1 MSYGDDNESASD
13 HDFGDLFGS
22 EDEASD
28 IDDGRSQSSVEENNP
43 SPVAAASPPPPAP
56 APAQQPTNKSNDLD
70 NLFGSD
76 DESES
81 DEEDKRQTLKQRSRL
96 ESSEDEDTRSPA
108 RYEEEEREEY
118 DEYDDQINKKQR
130 VEVSLE
136 MPQLPVP
143 YSDNNKYYLAKLP
156 RFLDIEV
163 NPFVPSEFEV
173 QIEEGLTAVQEQEA
187 IREQIESMIRWR
199 RVRKNGMETMESNAH
214 IVEWEDGRKSLMLGD
229 ECFDIGTKPI
239 GVDDHSF
246 LLAHQTGS
254 GALESQTEFTDLMA
268 FMPSGLT
275 SDTHRNLTAQI
286 ADKQVKKN
294 RTKMFFTEKDP
305 ELMKQE
311 LESQENERL
320 KAQKKLELQRRKVD
334 MRYGDAT
341 SSRRNH
347 DFGDYDTADYP
358 SRNAAGSQAQ
368 DRYEDDFVVDDDEYD
383 EEEERS
389 RENRLAQVKK
399 SGMDKYAKRSRYSDD
414 EDEEEEE
421 DADYGNDDDDEE
433 EEIVVRRHKRNR
445 IMSDED
451 E

>member
-1 MSYGDDNESASD
+1 MSFEDNDNSGSD

-28 IDDGRSQSSVEENNP
+28 IDDGRSQSSVEQQN
-43 SPVAAASPPPPAP
+43 SPVQTTTATTTKA
-56 APAQQPTNKSNDLD
+56 SNDLD

-76 DESES
+76 DESASE
-81 DEEDKRQTLKQRSRL
+81 DEPEKRQTLKQRRARTPQ
-96 ESSEDEDTRSPA
+96 SSEDERDTGRKSPTG
-108 RYEEEEREEY
+108 
-118 DEYDDQINKKQR
+118 YDDDMEEDEDNHYDNQSNRKQR

-163 NPFVPSEFEV
+163 NPFVPEEFEV
-173 QIEEGLTAVQEQEA
+173 QIEEGLTEAQEQES
-187 IREQIESMIRWR
+187 IREQIENTIRWR
-199 RVRKNGMETMESNAH
+199 RVLEDGYETMQSNAH
-214 IVEWEDGRKSLMLGD
+214 LVEWEDGRVSMMLGD
-229 ECFDIGTKPI
+229 ECFDVGSKPV
-239 GVDDHSF
+239 GNQEHAY

-254 GALESQTEFTDLMA
+254 GALESQTEFTDHMT
-268 FMPSGLT
+268 FRPSGLK
-275 SDTHRNLTAQI
+275 SDTHRHLTAQI

-320 KAQKKLELQRRKVD
+320 KAQKKLELQRRKAD
-334 MRYGDAT
+334 MRYGDVG
-341 SSRRNH
+341 SRRNNE
-347 DFGDYDTADYP
+347 FGDYDVADY
-358 SRNAAGSQAQ
+358 SSHHVGSSGGGAQ

-389 RENRLAQVKK
+389 RENRLLQAKS
-399 SGMDKYAKRSRYSDD
+399 SGMDRYKRARYS
-414 EDEEEEE
+414 DEEEEE
-421 DADYGNDDDDEE
+421 EEEEDEDYGNDDDDEE
-433 EEIVVRRHKRNR
+433 EVVVRRHKRNR
-445 IMSDED
+445 ILSDED
-451 E
+451 

>member
-1 MSYGDDNESASD
+1 MSFEDNDNSASD

-28 IDDGRSQSSVEENNP
+28 IDDGRSQSSIEQQN
-43 SPVAAASPPPPAP
+43 SPAP
-56 APAQQPTNKSNDLD
+56 RPAKQSNDLD

-76 DESES
+76 DESAS
-81 DEEDKRQTLKQRSRL
+81 GDEPEKRQTLKQRRARTPQ
-96 ESSEDEDTRSPA
+96 SSEDERDSGRRSPA
-108 RYEEEEREEY
+108 RDDDDVE
-118 DEYDDQINKKQR
+118 DEDDDQYGSHTNKKQR

-163 NPFVPSEFEV
+163 NPFVPEEFQV
-173 QIEEGLTAVQEQEA
+173 QIEEGLSEVQVQES
-187 IREQIESMIRWR
+187 IREQIENTIRWR
-199 RVRKNGMETMESNAH
+199 KVLENGYETMQSNAH
-214 IVEWEDGRKSLMLGD
+214 LVEWEDGKVSMMLGD
-229 ECFDIGTKPI
+229 ECFDVGSKPV
-239 GVDDHSF
+239 GNQEHAY

-254 GALESQTEFTDLMA
+254 GALESQTEFTDHMT
-268 FMPSGLT
+268 FRPSGLK
-275 SDTHRNLTAQI
+275 SDTHRHLTAQI
-286 ADKQVKKN
+286 ADQQVKKN

-320 KAQKKLELQRRKVD
+320 KAQKKLELQRRKAD
-334 MRYGDAT
+334 MRYGDMG
-341 SSRRNH
+341 SRRNNE
-347 DFGDYDTADYP
+347 FSDYNDVADY
-358 SRNAAGSQAQ
+358 SSSHGASGRGAQ

-389 RENRLAQVKK
+389 RENRLSQAKS
-399 SGMDKYAKRSRYSDD
+399 SGMDRYKRSRYNEDEDEDEEDEDEDYGIDDD
-414 EDEEEEE
+414 EDEEV
-421 DADYGNDDDDEE
+421 
-433 EEIVVRRHKRNR
+433 VVRRHKRNH
-445 IMSDED
+445 ISSDE

>member
-1 MSYGDDNESASD
+1 MSYENDNESASD

-28 IDDGRSQSSVEENNP
+28 IDDGRSQSSAEGHN
-43 SPVAAASPPPPAP
+43 SPVATVTTPPP
-56 APAQQPTNKSNDLD
+56 TKSNDLD

-81 DEEDKRQTLKQRSRL
+81 EDESRQTMKHRSSRI
-96 ESSEDEDTRSPA
+96 ESSEDEDRRSPA
-108 RYEEEEREEY
+108 RYEE
-118 DEYDDQINKKQR
+118 DENKEDYDDYDNQSSRKQR

-143 YSDNNKYYLAKLP
+143 YSDNDKYYLAKLP

-163 NPFVPSEFEV
+163 NPFVPREFEV
-173 QIEEGLTAVQEQEA
+173 QIEEGLTAKQEQEA
-187 IREQIESMIRWR
+187 IREQIESTIRWR
-199 RVRKNGMETMESNAH
+199 RVRQHGHETMESNAH

-229 ECFDIGTKPI
+229 ECFDLGIKPV
-239 GVDDHSF
+239 GADDHSF

-254 GALESQTEFTDLMA
+254 GALESQTEFTDLMS
-268 FMPSGLT
+268 FMPSGLK

-294 RTKMFFTEKDP
+294 RTKMYFTDKDP

-334 MRYGDAT
+334 MRYGDST
-341 SSRRNH
+341 SSRRNN

-358 SRNAAGSQAQ
+358 SRNGASSQAQ

-389 RENRLAQVKK
+389 RENRLSQAKRT
-399 SGMDKYAKRSRYSDD
+399 GMDKYAKRSRYSDD
-414 EDEEEEE
+414 EDEEE

-433 EEIVVRRHKRNR
+433 EIVVRRHKRTR
-445 IMSDED
+445 IVSDDD